1 VQRGIDLSE
10 AHAGLLAELH
20 GNVGRRRRE
29 RLVQSAFFGLATVSV
44 VVSIAIVLALAQEA
58 VQFLLAIDLGD
69 LWQRGW
75 FPRRGIF
82 DVRTILVGSLVVTGI
97 AMVVAGPLGL
107 GAAIYLS
114 EYARPRV
121 RRLLKPIL
129 EIIAGIPSI
138 VLGVFAFAW
147 INPQIVDRFLCGDA
161 SFFNLGAAGV
171 GVGVL
176 VTPLVASIAEDA
188 MRAVP
193 MSLREGSYGLGARK
207 RSTTLKIVFP
217 AAVSGIV
224 AAVIVGMSRAIG
236 ETMVVAMA
244 GGATGG
250 SLFSANYCEPGQ
262 TMTGAMAALAIGGDQ
277 VKGNAS
283 AFQSLFFVGLA
294 LFFLTLVLNV
304 LSSRIV
310 RRVRQKY

>member
-1 VQRGIDLSE
+1 MSE
-10 AHAGLLAELH
+10 SHLGLLFELQ
-20 GNVGRRRRE
+20 GNADRRRRE
-29 RLVQSAFFGLATVSV
+29 RLVRAAFLSLAAISV
-44 VVSIAIVLALAQEA
+44 VVSIAIVLALIQEA
-58 VQFLLAIDLGD
+58 VQFLVAIDPGD

-82 DVRTILVGSLVVTGI
+82 DVRTILVGSLVITGI
-97 AMVVAGPLGL
+97 GMLVAAPLGL

-114 EYARPRV
+114 EYARPRI

-138 VLGVFAFAW
+138 VLGVFAFSW
-147 INPQIVDRFLCGDA
+147 INPQIVERFMCGDA

-207 RSTTLKIVFP
+207 RSTTTKIVFP

-224 AAVIVGMSRAIG
+224 AAVIVGMSRAVG

-277 VKGNAS
+277 VKGNVA
-283 AFQSLFFVGLA
+283 AFQSLFFVGLL
-294 LFFLTLVLNV
+294 LFLLTLTLNS
-304 LSSRIV
+304 LSGRIV

>member
-1 VQRGIDLSE
+1 LNQAHSGLLSE
-10 AHAGLLAELH
+10 LQ
-20 GNVGRRRRE
+20 GNADRRRRE
-29 RLVQSAFFGLATVSV
+29 RLVRSAFFGLAAISV
-44 VVSIAIVLALAQEA
+44 VVSVAIVLALIQEA
-58 VQFLLAIDLGD
+58 VQFLVAIDLGD

-97 AMVVAGPLGL
+97 GMLVAAPLGL
-107 GAAIYLS
+107 GAAVYLS
-114 EYARPRV
+114 EYARPRI
-121 RRLLKPIL
+121 RRLLKPML

-138 VLGVFAFAW
+138 VLGVFAFSW
-147 INPQIVDRFLCGDA
+147 INPQIVDRFLCADA

-193 MSLREGSYGLGARK
+193 MSLREGSFGLGARK
-207 RSTTLKIVFP
+207 RSTTMKIVFP

-224 AAVIVGMSRAIG
+224 AAVIVGMSRAVG

-250 SLFSANYCEPGQ
+250 SLFSANHCEPGQ

-277 VKGNAS
+277 VKGDVA
-283 AFQSLFFVGLA
+283 AFQSLFFVGLL
-294 LFFLTLVLNV
+294 LFLLTLALNL
-304 LSSRIV
+304 LSGRIV

>member
-1 VQRGIDLSE
+1 LSD
-10 AHAGLLAELH
+10 AAGGLLLELQ
-20 GNVGRRRRE
+20 GSPARRRKE
-29 RLVQSAFFGLATVSV
+29 RIVRGVFFALAAISV
-44 VVSIAIVLALAQEA
+44 VVSATIVLALIQEA
-58 VQFLLAIDLGD
+58 VQFVGAIGLGD

-82 DVRTILVGSLVVTGI
+82 DVRTILVGTLVVTGI
-97 AMVVAGPLGL
+97 GMLVAAPLGL

-114 EYARPRV
+114 EYARPRI
-121 RRLLKPIL
+121 RKLLKPIL

-138 VLGVFAFAW
+138 VLGVFAFSW

-207 RSTTLKIVFP
+207 RSTTIKIVFP
-217 AAVSGIV
+217 AAISGIV

-250 SLFSANYCEPGQ
+250 SLFSADYCQPGQ

-277 VKGNAS
+277 VKGDVS
-283 AFQSLFFVGLA
+283 AFQSLYFVGLV
-294 LFFLTLVLNV
+294 LFLLTLGLNV
-304 LSSRIV
+304 LSGRIV

>member
-1 VQRGIDLSE
+1 M
-10 AHAGLLAELH
+10 
-20 GNVGRRRRE
+20 
-29 RLVQSAFFGLATVSV
+29 LVAA
-44 VVSIAIVLALAQEA
+44 
-58 VQFLLAIDLGD
+58 
-69 LWQRGW
+69 
-75 FPRRGIF
+75 
-82 DVRTILVGSLVVTGI
+82 
-97 AMVVAGPLGL
+97 PLGL

-121 RRLLKPIL
+121 RKLLKPIL

-138 VLGVFAFAW
+138 VLGVFAFSW

-176 VTPLVASIAEDA
+176 VTPLIASIAEDA

-207 RSTTLKIVFP
+207 RSTTVKIVFP

-262 TMTGAMAALAIGGDQ
+262 TMTGAMAAMAIGGDQ
-277 VKGNAS
+277 VKGNVS
-283 AFQSLFFVGLA
+283 AFQSLFFVGLV
-294 LFFLTLVLNV
+294 LFLLTLGLNV
-304 LSSRIV
+304 LSNRIV